1 MSIIKIVNDLE
12 KQLNETC
19 DLFVDNTWNWE
30 DDDCF
35 RDWKV
40 IKRISTRKL
49 YSEIMAKK
57 NSYCSIKSIEDLS
70 VQYSSN
76 PWTNYWGTT
85 DTNCYNWLDLVP
97 DTLNSVVYSG
107 NSMWVESFRLGLI
120 SGDIRD
126 GILVLISPENSDF
139 YAITGYEDIYK
150 VLENNFIP
158 ALIDM
163 IIPTINTKINGGY
176 EYGYH
181 SDDSLKTINCDSY
194 STAGT
199 SVISST
205 MKALGNLGTT
215 LSNTQAVSKHSSVT
229 VKLKK

>member
-1 MSIIKIVNDLE
+1 M
-12 KQLNETC
+12 
-19 DLFVDNTWNWE
+19 
-30 DDDCF
+30 
-35 RDWKV
+35 
-40 IKRISTRKL
+40 
-49 YSEIMAKK
+49 
-57 NSYCSIKSIEDLS
+57 
-70 VQYSSN
+70 QYSSN
-76 PWTNYWGTT
+76 PWTSYWGTT

-158 ALIDM
+158 ALIDT
-163 IIPTINTKINGGY
+163 IIPTINNTKINGGY
-176 EYGYH
+176 GYYF
-181 SDDSLKTINCDSY
+181 DDSLKTINRDSY
-194 STAGT
+194 LTAGT

-215 LSNTQAVSKHSSVT
+215 LSNTQAVIKHCPVT
-229 VKLKK
+229 NKLKNN